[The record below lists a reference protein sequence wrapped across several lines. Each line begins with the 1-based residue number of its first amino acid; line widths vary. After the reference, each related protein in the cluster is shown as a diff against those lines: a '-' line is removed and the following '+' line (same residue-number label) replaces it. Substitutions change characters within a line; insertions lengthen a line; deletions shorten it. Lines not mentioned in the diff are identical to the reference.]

1 MIQSDFGGYY
11 YCNQRLQSDIKYYR
25 TVTGKFLTAWQR
37 NDIKEVIKFLLLVSL
52 SRVIFHL
59 FYINNLLLLR
69 KVLYYPNR
77 ILGHFDKFM
86 GLIDVV
92 HLSMCCFADC
102 FHHFLKQNNT
112 SLFIVL
118 NLHSTL
124 ALRIHT
130 GSELQT
136 GTAYTRIFLFSRSS
150 AASFSQTSFCK

>member
-1 MIQSDFGGYY
+1 MTSKKCLNSYY
-11 YCNQRLQSDIKYYR
+11 
-25 TVTGKFLTAWQR
+25 KF
-37 NDIKEVIKFLLLVSL
+37 IY
-52 SRVIFHL
+52 RVIFHL

-118 NLHSTL
+118 NLRSTL
-124 ALRIHT
+124 ALHFT
-130 GSELQT
+130 NT
-136 GTAYTRIFLFSRSS
+136 YTHRFRTTNGDSIYSNLPFFKIIC
-150 AASFSQTSFCK
+150 SFF

>member
-37 NDIKEVIKFLLLVSL
+37 NDIKEVFKFLLLVYL

-118 NLHSTL
+118 NFHSTL
-124 ALRIHT
+124 LLHFT
-130 GSELQT
+130 NT
-136 GTAYTRIFLFSRSS
+136 YTHRFRTTNGDSICSNLPFFKIIC
-150 AASFSQTSFCK
+150 SFF

>member
-1 MIQSDFGGYY
+1 MIQSYFGGYY

-37 NDIKEVIKFLLLVSL
+37 NHIKEVFKFLLLVYL

-59 FYINNLLLLR
+59 FYINNILLLR

-112 SLFIVL
+112 TLFIVL
-118 NLHSTL
+118 NLRSTL
-124 ALRIHT
+124 ALHFT
-130 GSELQT
+130 NT
-136 GTAYTRIFLFSRSS
+136 YTHRFRTTNGDSIYSNLPFFKIIC
-150 AASFSQTSFCK
+150 SFF

>member
-1 MIQSDFGGYY
+1 MF
-11 YCNQRLQSDIKYYR
+11 
-25 TVTGKFLTAWQR
+25 
-37 NDIKEVIKFLLLVSL
+37 KFLLQVYL

-118 NLHSTL
+118 NLRSTL
-124 ALRIHT
+124 HGITFHQYVYTPVQNYKRGQHILESSFFQDHLQLLLAKRLSVNSQGSMVIRYLRHE
-130 GSELQT
+130 SK
-136 GTAYTRIFLFSRSS
+136 F
-150 AASFSQTSFCK
+150 

>member
-25 TVTGKFLTAWQR
+25 SVTGKFLTAWQR
-37 NDIKEVIKFLLLVSL
+37 NDIKEVFKFLLQVYL

-118 NLHSTL
+118 NFHSTL
-124 ALRIHT
+124 LLHFT
-130 GSELQT
+130 NT
-136 GTAYTRIFLFSRSS
+136 YTHRFRTTNGDSIYSNLPFFKIIC
-150 AASFSQTSFCK
+150 SFF

>member
-11 YCNQRLQSDIKYYR
+11 YCNQRLQSNINYYR

-37 NDIKEVIKFLLLVSL
+37 NDIKEVFKFLLQVYL

-118 NLHSTL
+118 NFHSTL
-124 ALRIHT
+124 ALHFT
-130 GSELQT
+130 NT
-136 GTAYTRIFLFSRSS
+136 YTHQFRTTNGDSIYSNLPFFKIIC
-150 AASFSQTSFCK
+150 SFF